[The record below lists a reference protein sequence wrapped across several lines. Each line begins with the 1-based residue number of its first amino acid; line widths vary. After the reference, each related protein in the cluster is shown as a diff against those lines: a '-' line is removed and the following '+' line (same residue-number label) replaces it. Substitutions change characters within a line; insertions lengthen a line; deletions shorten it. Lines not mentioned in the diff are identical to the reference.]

1 MQRVDNITTFFT
13 HYFDQKVARVATLP
27 LHRYTKKRFYAEFP
41 PHRIVIA
48 VFLLDERDYLFL
60 ISKSNC

>member
-27 LHRYTKKRFYAEFP
+27 LPDTQKRFYAEFP

-48 VFLLDERDYLFL
+48 VFLIMLCLDT
-60 ISKSNC
+60 SVHA

>member
-27 LHRYTKKRFYAEFP
+27 LPRYTKKDSMQS
-41 PHRIVIA
+41 
-48 VFLLDERDYLFL
+48 FLHIESLLQYF
-60 ISKSNC
+60 